1 VERVRKAIL
10 SLALLAAC
18 GADTGGDVDTDD
30 FVFPEGGDGKADGS
44 LERQPLDSAETG
56 LIDLRGVGDS
66 AWAGNKTA
74 TPLAAGLGAA
84 LDRFD
89 ASGISYRG
97 DVSYLNF
104 ESVVGTRC
112 TTFTGDQF
120 GFLSHPDNITQVIDR
135 GFQLIGLSNNH
146 TRDCGDSTSPAMTS
160 ATMKATVRAGD
171 AAWSGVAP
179 VGESSTT
186 PSIYV
191 VHAKGKEIRVAFSSL
206 YLGRASCPQA
216 NCNDDRIATMTK
228 LRDADADLRVL
239 AIHVL
244 EFNNDWQGVAEVGT
258 AFVHDYNGD
267 VVYGSG
273 PHVWKPPILVEKR
286 DGSGHK
292 GIVFT
297 SLGNFIHPSLRG
309 QAHNMI
315 GRALFDPDTMT
326 LKQVQMVT
334 VATAGMSASFGAT
347 DASDVGS
354 YGTQT
359 IPWKDYTD
367 TANGETLHAAYVN
380 VPQ

>member
-1 VERVRKAIL
+1 MRYAIL

-18 GADTGGDVDTDD
+18 GTDPGSDVETDD
-30 FVFPEGGDGKADGS
+30 FVFPQGGDGKADGS

-120 GFLSHPDNITQVIDR
+120 GFLSSPVNITQVMDR

-146 TRDCGDSTSPAMTS
+146 TRDCGDTNSPTMTAAAM
-160 ATMKATVRAGD
+160 AATVPTGD

-179 VGESSTT
+179 VGQSAAT
-186 PSIYV
+186 PAIYV
-191 VHAKGKEIRVAFSSL
+191 VHAKGKEIKVAFSSL

-216 NCNDDRIATMTK
+216 NCMDNKADVLAK

-244 EFNNDWQGVAEVGT
+244 EFGDDWQGVAQVGT
-258 AFVHDYNGD
+258 EFVHDYNGD

-297 SLGNFIHPSLRG
+297 SLGNFIHPSLKA

-315 GRALFDPDTMT
+315 GRALFDPDTLT
-326 LKQVQMVT
+326 LQQVQIVT
-334 VATAGMSASFGAT
+334 VATAGMSATFG
-347 DASDVGS
+347 DSKASDVGS

-359 IPWKDYTD
+359 IPWKDYTESAD
-367 TANGETLHAAYVN
+367 GDTLHAAYVN